1 MTEPV
6 NIVWFRQ
13 DLRVEDNPAL
23 AAAAA
28 GREAVVPLFIFPSQ
42 EDNAWAPSEKSLRR
56 QRESLAHLAYDL
68 EAFGAGLVVRSG
80 EPQHLL
86 GELMRELPVKGVYW
100 NRRYEPHERAVD
112 DAVRDQL
119 RGAGVESRAFDGN
132 LLFAPGEVRTT
143 SGGSYRVFTPFWRA
157 CLERQPSSSPHWSVT
172 SLAAPRLW
180 PASTNG
186 SIAPAKDDFDL
197 SNRIDSFLGAYTE
210 ARDRPDL
217 EGTSR
222 LSARLHFGELGP
234 RQLWRAVEDNPGP
247 GAEAFLRQLVWREF
261 AYHLLFHFPD
271 TTDAPMRREFNRF
284 PWRRDEVGLEKWKL
298 GQTGYPIV
306 DAGMRQLART
316 GWMHNRV
323 RMVAASFL
331 VKHLLIDW
339 RLGARHFWETL
350 EDADLANN
358 TLGWQWVA
366 GSGADAAPYF
376 RIFNPV
382 RQGERFDPAGEYVRA
397 WLPELAAL
405 PSRWIHKPWMAPRQ
419 VLTDCGVR
427 LNETYPDPIVDH
439 EYARHRALAA
449 YASMRKK

>member
-1 MTEPV
+1 MTQPI

-28 GREAVVPLFIFPSQ
+28 GNEAVVPLFILPSDQ
-42 EDNAWAPSEKSLRR
+42 DNAWAPSETSLRR

-68 EAFGAGLVVRSG
+68 EALGAGLVVRRG
-80 EPQHLL
+80 EPQRVL
-86 GELMRELPVKGVYW
+86 GELARELPVKAVYW
-100 NRRYEPHERAVD
+100 NRRYEPHERTRE

-132 LLFAPGEVRTT
+132 LLFAPEDVRTT
-143 SGGSYRVFTPFWRA
+143 SGGLYRVFTPFWRA
-157 CLERQPSSSPHWSVT
+157 CLERQPWSSPLWRVSKLV
-172 SLAAPRLW
+172 APNAW
-180 PASTNG
+180 PTSTNG
-186 SIAPAKDDFDL
+186 AIAPTRDDFDL
-197 SNRIDSFLGAYTE
+197 RGRIESFLGAYAET
-210 ARDRPDL
+210 RDRPDL

-222 LSARLHFGELGP
+222 LSARLHFGQLGP
-234 RQLWRAVEDNPGP
+234 RQVWQAVEDNAGP

-271 TTDAPMRREFNRF
+271 TTDAPMRREFDRF
-284 PWRRDEVGLEKWKL
+284 SWRWDEVGLEDWKR

-382 RQGERFDPAGEYVRA
+382 LQGEKFDPDGEYVRT
-397 WLPELAAL
+397 WVPELAAL
-405 PSRWIHKPWMAPRQ
+405 PARWIHKPWMAPRQ
-419 VLTDCGVR
+419 ALADGGVS
-427 LNETYPDPIVDH
+427 LNETYPEPIVDH
-439 EYARHRALAA
+439 EYARHRALEA